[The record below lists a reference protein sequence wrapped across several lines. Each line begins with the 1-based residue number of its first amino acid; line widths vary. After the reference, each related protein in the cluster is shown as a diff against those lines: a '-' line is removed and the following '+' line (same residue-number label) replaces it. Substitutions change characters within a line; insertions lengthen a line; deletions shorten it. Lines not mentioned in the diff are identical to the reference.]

1 MGMAV
6 FMKTVEEAQGK
17 ISGRD
22 EITTDEAAQ
31 GGLEGGSAGAGG
43 PFSSRSGGAGQGRG
57 RTLAVGP
64 LWPLTLLPSDSC
76 PLCLRPRL
84 QTKVQMLLS
93 CSPVASVK
101 DALCAVVREGTGEL
115 TVFGLL

>member
-22 EITTDEAAQ
+22 EITTNEAAQ

-43 PFSSRSGGAGQGRG
+43 PFSSR
-57 RTLAVGP
+57 
-64 LWPLTLLPSDSC
+64 
-76 PLCLRPRL
+76 
-84 QTKVQMLLS
+84 
-93 CSPVASVK
+93 
-101 DALCAVVREGTGEL
+101 
-115 TVFGLL
+115 